1 MKVPP
6 AIKIVSIFF
15 ICVSCQSGID
25 KVLSVEKFS
34 KSKPYAVKIGR
45 ERSYYQA
52 DKISSRINDMGVG
65 SYIIQFS
72 DTNEKTGEWFQI
84 MCGAI
89 ENQDSATLLKTY
101 LSQAFDIHNAVIV
114 RYNDYADAE
123 IDIDT
128 TELRELKRIN
138 SNEPDV
144 SESILEL
151 TKLFPDN
158 NALYV
163 NNLSIVNSPED
174 PKLIAGYSMVYKLKL
189 DLPRGISRRDL
200 LEATD
205 CFAEVVYHDNL
216 YGDKVTVDIGILR
229 QQETVAHKASILSI
243 PNESRQQEFANNY
256 ADQILNTGEYPSEK
270 KEEIEIKA
278 ATLLKGY
285 KVTISLWNNQLRT
298 YLVLVDENLKYII
311 FSQSTDKTEE
321 ELAEILQGVGK
332 GEGLLNYGEFYNTF
346 YTLPDKMPDNE
357 TFIAF
362 SLSRLG
368 NSYARNKSNT
378 RWANEM
384 VGHWQ
389 ASGYF
394 RNNRKGNWSYSLFD
408 LLTEK
413 EQNYIYKTLYWKEQS
428 KNKQTIKLLGTN
440 GIHVTSKK
448 FNLKKFKT
456 IHSTL
461 EINFGLGRYV
471 CAIDN
476 SEKSWLS
483 KKDMLERAEALQLKR
498 DAIDK
503 TTKKPIL

>member
-1 MKVPP
+1 M
-6 AIKIVSIFF
+6 
-15 ICVSCQSGID
+15 
-25 KVLSVEKFS
+25 
-34 KSKPYAVKIGR
+34 
-45 ERSYYQA
+45 
-52 DKISSRINDMGVG
+52 
-65 SYIIQFS
+65 
-72 DTNEKTGEWFQI
+72 
-84 MCGAI
+84 
-89 ENQDSATLLKTY
+89 
-101 LSQAFDIHNAVIV
+101 
-114 RYNDYADAE
+114 
-123 IDIDT
+123 
-128 TELRELKRIN
+128 
-138 SNEPDV
+138 
-144 SESILEL
+144 
-151 TKLFPDN
+151 
-158 NALYV
+158 
-163 NNLSIVNSPED
+163 
-174 PKLIAGYSMVYKLKL
+174 
-189 DLPRGISRRDL
+189 
-200 LEATD
+200 
-205 CFAEVVYHDNL
+205 
-216 YGDKVTVDIGILR
+216 
-229 QQETVAHKASILSI
+229 
-243 PNESRQQEFANNY
+243 
-256 ADQILNTGEYPSEK
+256 
-270 KEEIEIKA
+270 
-278 ATLLKGY
+278 
-285 KVTISLWNNQLRT
+285 
-298 YLVLVDENLKYII
+298 VDENLKYII

-368 NSYARNKSNT
+368 NGYARNKSNT

-428 KNKQTIKLLGTN
+428 KNKQTIKLLGTK

-483 KKDMLERAEALQLKR
+483 KKDMLERAEAFQLKR
-498 DAIDK
+498 EAINK
-503 TTKKPIL
+503 NTKKPIL